1 MKTII
6 VPTDLSAETDIAL
19 SVAVDIA
26 EAQNATVVLLHMV
39 VQPIRSFVYTG
50 TVSTAPDDLVRR
62 YYDAKKEAESAIE
75 QLVSQEKYRDKDIK
89 YLLVEDG
96 EGLIQELTERQADLI
111 VMHTKGSTGWEEFLL
126 GSNAEAIVRNAT
138 CPVLV
143 VREPVEH
150 FKPEKVVR
158 ALDLDERIKAHYE
171 YPFPLGSQEVPQFL
185 YVMTPDNSR
194 VPEGIRSWAHDF
206 ATDHGIG
213 EYEFTIHEAKSVPEG
228 IIEHAEDTGADL
240 IVLFTHGHKGLRR
253 LFSGSV
259 AEKVLNHSKIP
270 VLVMRL

>member
-26 EAQNATVVLLHMV
+26 EAQSANVLLLHMI

-50 TVSTAPDDLVRR
+50 TTSTAPDDIVRR
-62 YYDAKKEAESAIE
+62 YHDARKAAESAVSK
-75 QLVSQEKYRDKDIK
+75 LVGQKKYQDKNID
-89 YLLVEDG
+89 YLLIDDSQ
-96 EGLIQELTERQADLI
+96 GLIHELTQRKADLI
-111 VMHTKGSTGWEEFLL
+111 VMHTKGTSGWEEYLL

-143 VREPVEH
+143 VRERVEN
-150 FKPEKVVR
+150 FNPKKVVR
-158 ALDLDERIKAHYE
+158 ALDLDDRMKSRDE
-171 YPFPLGSQEVPQFL
+171 YPFPLADQEVPHFL
-185 YVMTPDNSR
+185 YIMTPENSR
-194 VPEGIRSWAHDF
+194 VPKGIRSWVHDF
-206 ATDHGIG
+206 ATDRKIG
-213 EYEFTIHEAKSVPEG
+213 EYEFTIHEAKTIPEG
-228 IIEHAEDTGADL
+228 IIEHAEDTDADL

-259 AEKVLNHSKIP
+259 AEDVLNHAKVP